1 MAEQDYFSK
10 QPRGGLAGK
19 RIIYIIVAAA
29 LLIAAIAGY
38 AAYRHNSHVNYLVE
52 SIAEEVSDAADG
64 YYLTYP
70 EIKADDLYW
79 GTEGWY
85 KQVRDNKK
93 LAQALA
99 AKMWENAT
107 TTKED
112 GATEIST
119 AKLQTPYRMA
129 AVLEYVG
136 YESQEVKDCLAEITA
151 QSLEKIRSSQYQA
164 TLTNGYETLL
174 RFEGLGYYDC
184 AKQAISHQEVEQYLA
199 ERWQKLKGEMGSG
212 KEDLEELL
220 EDVYSLAF
228 VQPIQVPARQTAGTG
243 TETASAANGV
253 ALKKPLL
260 DMDKIIPY
268 GELTAAL
275 QANGEQAIF
284 RNGQGGYYDG
294 SNVKDTVYGDF
305 RRVFVSG
312 RVRRTGQE
320 DDFTEQYLREH
331 YDKPDST
338 RYYFKE
344 EKISPLPPFFNDT
357 KLVYVYDGDAYAFT
371 DYAVYV
377 GDMALIY
384 DYDKAKEQEFKHIS
398 MDQLSHVSYTVD
410 QVMSGMLR
418 ELREFNPRY
427 QFDEE
432 NNLVMLYLD
441 ALPGT
446 TEALKAGNPVP
457 VSANGNTLSWE
468 DLKEQLTSMGN
479 AMYDELKG
487 TGLGTGLGLI
497 LISDVNRDAGLL
509 SILNDKVLV
518 DNAANP
524 PEPAAAEPNPPEATA
539 Q

>member
-10 QPRGGLAGK
+10 QPRGGIAGK
-19 RIIYIIVAAA
+19 RIIYIIAAAA

-64 YYLTYP
+64 YYLEYP
-70 EIKADDLYW
+70 GIEADDLYW
-79 GTEGWY
+79 GEGGWY
-85 KQVRDNKK
+85 EQVRDNKK
-93 LAQALA
+93 LAQALT
-99 AKMWENAT
+99 AKMWEKAT

-112 GATEIST
+112 GAIEIST

-129 AVLEYVG
+129 AVLEYLG

-151 QSLEKIRSSQYQA
+151 QSLEKIRSSEYA
-164 TLTNGYETLL
+164 VTLTSGYETLL

-212 KEDLEELL
+212 KEDLEDLL

-284 RNGQGGYYDG
+284 HSGQGGYYDG
-294 SNVKDTVYGDF
+294 QSGKGTFYGDF
-305 RRVFVSG
+305 QRLVISG

-320 DDFTEQYLREH
+320 DAFTEQYLREN

-338 RYYFKE
+338 KYYFKDE
-344 EKISPLPPFFNDT
+344 QISPLPPFFNDT
-357 KLVYVYDGDAYAFT
+357 RQVYVYNGSAYAFT
-371 DYAVYV
+371 DYAVYM
-377 GDMALIY
+377 GSTALIY
-384 DYDKAKEQEFKHIS
+384 DFDQAKEQEFKHIS
-398 MDQLSHVSYTVD
+398 MDQLSYVGYTVD
-410 QVMSGMLR
+410 QVMAGMLR

-446 TEALKAGNPVP
+446 TEALKAGQPVP
-457 VSANGNTLSWE
+457 VSSDGRTFSWE
-468 DLKEQLTSMGN
+468 DLKEQLTGMGE

-487 TGLGTGLGLI
+487 NGLGTGLGLI
-497 LISDVNRDAGLL
+497 LISDVNQDAGLL
-509 SILNDKVLV
+509 SILNNEIIV
-518 DNAANP
+518 DNNANP
-524 PEPAAAEPNPPEATA
+524 PEPNPPENTPESQA